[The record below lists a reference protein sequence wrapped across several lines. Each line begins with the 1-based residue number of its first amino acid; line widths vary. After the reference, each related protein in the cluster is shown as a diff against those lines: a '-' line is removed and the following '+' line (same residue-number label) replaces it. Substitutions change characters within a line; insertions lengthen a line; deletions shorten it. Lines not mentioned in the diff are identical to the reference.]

1 MMRTSTHDISH
12 PILLVLVLVL
22 VVVLALSLVLFTAYE
37 TIISHISVFVIY
49 FYLNYFVS
57 LSRLH

>member
-12 PILLVLVLVL
+12 PILLVLVL